1 MQSTCA
7 ASLLITQATGLLLTP
22 WTDTFQPLVMA
33 SLLFHAGDML
43 LASGMIA
50 YLGAF
55 TAELRAE
62 ALAGWT
68 QVRGG

>member
-1 MQSTCA
+1 
-7 ASLLITQATGLLLTP
+7 
-22 WTDTFQPLVMA
+22 
-33 SLLFHAGDML
+33 ML

>member
-1 MQSTCA
+1 
-7 ASLLITQATGLLLTP
+7 
-22 WTDTFQPLVMA
+22 
-33 SLLFHAGDML
+33 ML

-68 QVRGG
+68 QVGLYES